1 MIDVFEKI
9 TEDKNNNLDF
19 ALCIITNTKGSV
31 PRAKGAKML
40 VYPNGKIFGTIGGGR
55 VEKKIIEDALLVLQ
69 TKEPIHIHYD
79 LLKQLDMCCGGSI
92 DIYIEPV
99 LKKNKLYI
107 FGAGHTGIALANRAK
122 DFNFDITIIDD
133 RQDYID
139 EVTIEGV
146 KKIYSDF
153 KTILPQL
160 LFDENTYITIMTYS
174 HPIDRIILSYCLK
187 QPHCY
192 LGMIGSMRKIE
203 VTIRLFLEE
212 DIATEEEMEKVD
224 MPMGIDIGAE
234 GPEEIAISILA
245 KLISVKNKVNIK

>member
-9 TEDKNNNLDF
+9 TGDKNNNLDF

-99 LKKNKLYI
+99 LKKK
-107 FGAGHTGIALANRAK
+107 
-122 DFNFDITIIDD
+122 
-133 RQDYID
+133 
-139 EVTIEGV
+139 
-146 KKIYSDF
+146 
-153 KTILPQL
+153 
-160 LFDENTYITIMTYS
+160 
-174 HPIDRIILSYCLK
+174 
-187 QPHCY
+187 
-192 LGMIGSMRKIE
+192 
-203 VTIRLFLEE
+203 
-212 DIATEEEMEKVD
+212 
-224 MPMGIDIGAE
+224 
-234 GPEEIAISILA
+234 
-245 KLISVKNKVNIK
+245 